1 MNKIYKVIW
10 SKVRNCYVAVSEIAK
25 RNGKSCTSV
34 NCGAKVNR
42 GHAGVVLA
50 IALSLSMTGG
60 GVAWGEDVHGANVI
74 ISDETYKN
82 SVVTMDPG
90 ATLTVDTT
98 GKVGVIQNAISSNG
112 QTIIVKGDIVNT
124 ISSGGIKFSIIAGGN
139 NNRLNITGS
148 VAGNVYGGDGGS
160 NASVTGN
167 SIIIGN
173 GGNVGGNV
181 YGGRSESGTV
191 GGSSTGAGNT
201 VTISGNTTT
210 VVNGYVCG
218 GMSVNGIATNNKV
231 EISGGTIKSEVWGG
245 SSTNGDATN
254 NKVVIS
260 GGTVSSNVIGGR
272 SYSTGSATDNTVTIS
287 NATVN
292 GSIEG
297 GYSIS
302 GSTARNTVSLKNVT
316 LTGWVV
322 GGSGNTSNHTYHTV
336 ILNNVKS
343 SSGIYGGNN
352 GGKTGNT
359 LILESAGNTADR
371 IGGFQTIKLSDTLL
385 WENDATVLA
394 AYLGYDATQILNIS
408 DATNLSSHNSYGK
421 MALLSAVNH
430 GNYIPGLFSDGFT
443 LQYKENNTSK
453 TATISTGSRRAI
465 VKAGTSTTEN
475 NFVNGVK
482 FAYNQK
488 SHMVYIDSA
497 INNVLYSI
505 ADNVTGITFGN
516 MTWGTPR
523 SASGTHF
530 DFGGVTNTNI
540 TTTGLKF
547 ANPQNIV
554 KDDTTSLL
562 TNATNLVSGENIS
575 HSQNITNYN
584 IGNGVKLNATLNGNV
599 VRTTAGQIGYKS
611 NGTTLNSV
619 DITGWN
625 GTASAA
631 INSDWLKPNAGSDY
645 VDVTIGN
652 TFSAPNLTPGSTVS
666 ILTADRTFFS
676 DNSITDNTKKDKY
689 QSFEFTGDTENKV
702 TFAGTQNK
710 GVKANGTT
718 LNYVADRKRVAT
730 ITLGSNM
737 TWGDSIG
744 RDAGSDYSF
753 AYLSSVDATGLS
765 FTNPDEVSGTK
776 DLVTTATNIKSFSN
790 ISHTQDFTKSMTNN
804 AKVSATLAGTVKRE
818 RPGASGNYTKV
829 TYTATGTT
837 VSTVDLKDWDN
848 TKDEDSIPMT
858 WSAKDGGV
866 DVVSTGNAVTGLS
879 AGEQKVILTASTDNF
894 FGTVDSSAGA
904 YSTSTFSNN
913 DGNTGVTLSGD
924 HYKGVKVE
932 DNGKTLKYYAET
944 MDTDGITLGT
954 MTWGTGRTADDLY
967 IFNRVNSINATGFS
981 FSNPDEVSGSMY
993 LLSNAT
999 GLAAGA
1005 VADISHTQ
1013 ADFTTNMDNGTAIT
1027 ATLTGTIS
1035 TAEAGKV
1042 KYTATGTTISTIDLS
1057 GWDVSASSS
1066 ISTGWSLASDATV
1079 ETDNMK
1085 ATLLSNLSNGSSVP
1099 IITATGTDFF
1109 DGITINGANAWNGAV
1124 DIVDADTSGVSIVG
1138 TSTGTGVKVDSG
1150 NKNQIIYQKT
1160 KEAITNLR
1168 LAGITF
1174 EADTTAR
1181 TFGNTYDLTA
1191 APIVADNN
1199 LFTTESQSLM
1209 ETGDTMTLVDATGAI
1224 KNSNNNETLAQ
1235 FNGGADKKY
1244 SIAFSDTI
1252 TGKNLTLAG
1261 THTDTLSQ
1269 ADDTATNTK
1278 QSKLIYTVGDKMV
1291 DTATLSGP
1299 IAWSDG
1305 GTYYEN
1311 GTEANQND
1319 KNATYTFDS
1328 DSAVNI
1334 AGVQF
1339 STTEDPIA
1347 AGKTKSMTLL
1357 KGVNGVV
1364 ETKISGTPSFAVALT
1379 QNNTKL
1385 DAKATGSASVS
1396 GNDVVYSVNGV
1407 AIDKINVTSIT
1418 NAADTVPTGWT
1429 LAKNSSDQVIATVET
1444 DGLSVSDPSGLE
1456 PGETK
1461 VIIEAADGSTDYFK
1475 DVTVNGGYAWKADGS
1490 NITSDLDIGG
1500 VAITGTQTKGG
1511 VKVNEAN
1518 TNQIIYEESKKLI
1531 NTLTLGNIEFK
1542 IDDDTAA
1549 TVARTFD
1556 ETYDVSTASISAGD
1570 LAFTNS
1576 DIMET
1581 GNTMRIVDASAAIK
1595 NASNETL
1602 AQFNGGED
1610 KMYSIDFTDTITGK
1624 GITFEGKHTDTLSQD
1639 AGQTALTYTVGDKVV
1654 SSATL
1659 TGDITWNDD
1668 GTHYTNGSDENQNGT
1683 KAEYTFNENSAVD
1696 ISGVAFKAD
1705 SDPLAGSTKSMTLLK
1720 GVTGVV
1726 EDKISGSPSFAVT
1739 IDQANTKLEATAA
1752 GTAAVSGNDVTYTVS
1767 GVALDKI
1774 TVKSA
1779 NGTADKVPANWT
1791 MAAGAAIET
1800 DSMTVPEL
1808 AAGTH
1813 VDILQSD
1820 TDGFFANV
1828 PINGANAYGNT
1839 QDTFT
1844 ESDAAKSVSI
1854 AGTQD
1859 KGVMLNTE
1867 KKHLIYKAGTLDVAS
1882 VTLGPV
1888 EWKKGA
1894 TVFDRSGAGYN
1905 YAGVAA
1911 LGTDGFAVSYASP
1924 ETVAT
1929 GDSMTL
1935 LQANA
1940 TLKDMAEQV
1949 KQTSYSFAPVSGVTV
1964 DATVTGSLEAK
1975 GGNVTYTATANQA
1988 SKLTF
1993 TSVDWKDSGALMT
2006 RPSNIT
2012 FAGADVDTAKIHF
2025 QNVKELDANRK
2036 MTLVSDFGD
2045 SVGTITGT
2053 KYTVGAGLEGEGAAS
2068 LSGSDLIFTTKT
2080 GARDLA
2086 ALAQT
2091 HNTLMVMEA
2100 GMAVL
2105 AAGNEYVGQAM
2116 AGLADPQNADL
2127 DGTVIAASMG
2137 GSRSRYKTGSH
2148 VNSNNWNVA
2157 AAVGSKRDLEKG
2169 SLEWGVFGE
2178 YGKSNY
2184 TLHGNAGRGDG
2195 DSHYAG
2201 GGLMAK
2207 WTNKHDVYTEASVR
2221 LGRLKDTASSL
2232 LWDAAGNGYGYDVH
2246 ANYFGAHVGIG
2257 KVIRY
2262 KGGKSL
2268 DVYGKYFYTKRDGV
2282 DFASGG
2288 NNYSLDSVASSILR
2302 VGARYGTTDKKWNWY
2317 GGLAYEYEFDGK
2329 SEGTV
2334 DGVAIRS
2341 ASIKGS
2347 SVRGEVGMRMSA
2359 TKTNPWQTDISI
2371 YGYGGR
2377 HRGFGGSV
2385 NVAYMF

>member
-1 MNKIYKVIW
+1 
-10 SKVRNCYVAVSEIAK
+10 
-25 RNGKSCTSV
+25 
-34 NCGAKVNR
+34 
-42 GHAGVVLA
+42 
-50 IALSLSMTGG
+50 
-60 GVAWGEDVHGANVI
+60 
-74 ISDETYKN
+74 
-82 SVVTMDPG
+82 
-90 ATLTVDTT
+90 
-98 GKVGVIQNAISSNG
+98 
-112 QTIIVKGDIVNT
+112 
-124 ISSGGIKFSIIAGGN
+124 
-139 NNRLNITGS
+139 
-148 VAGNVYGGDGGS
+148 
-160 NASVTGN
+160 
-167 SIIIGN
+167 
-173 GGNVGGNV
+173 
-181 YGGRSESGTV
+181 
-191 GGSSTGAGNT
+191 
-201 VTISGNTTT
+201 
-210 VVNGYVCG
+210 
-218 GMSVNGIATNNKV
+218 
-231 EISGGTIKSEVWGG
+231 
-245 SSTNGDATN
+245 
-254 NKVVIS
+254 
-260 GGTVSSNVIGGR
+260 
-272 SYSTGSATDNTVTIS
+272 
-287 NATVN
+287 
-292 GSIEG
+292 
-297 GYSIS
+297 
-302 GSTARNTVSLKNVT
+302 
-316 LTGWVV
+316 
-322 GGSGNTSNHTYHTV
+322 
-336 ILNNVKS
+336 
-343 SSGIYGGNN
+343 
-352 GGKTGNT
+352 
-359 LILESAGNTADR
+359 
-371 IGGFQTIKLSDTLL
+371 
-385 WENDATVLA
+385 
-394 AYLGYDATQILNIS
+394 
-408 DATNLSSHNSYGK
+408 
-421 MALLSAVNH
+421 
-430 GNYIPGLFSDGFT
+430 
-443 LQYKENNTSK
+443 
-453 TATISTGSRRAI
+453 
-465 VKAGTSTTEN
+465 
-475 NFVNGVK
+475 
-482 FAYNQK
+482 
-488 SHMVYIDSA
+488 
-497 INNVLYSI
+497 
-505 ADNVTGITFGN
+505 
-516 MTWGTPR
+516 
-523 SASGTHF
+523 
-530 DFGGVTNTNI
+530 
-540 TTTGLKF
+540 
-547 ANPQNIV
+547 
-554 KDDTTSLL
+554 
-562 TNATNLVSGENIS
+562 
-575 HSQNITNYN
+575 
-584 IGNGVKLNATLNGNV
+584 
-599 VRTTAGQIGYKS
+599 
-611 NGTTLNSV
+611 
-619 DITGWN
+619 
-625 GTASAA
+625 
-631 INSDWLKPNAGSDY
+631 
-645 VDVTIGN
+645 
-652 TFSAPNLTPGSTVS
+652 
-666 ILTADRTFFS
+666 
-676 DNSITDNTKKDKY
+676 
-689 QSFEFTGDTENKV
+689 
-702 TFAGTQNK
+702 
-710 GVKANGTT
+710 
-718 LNYVADRKRVAT
+718 
-730 ITLGSNM
+730 
-737 TWGDSIG
+737 
-744 RDAGSDYSF
+744 
-753 AYLSSVDATGLS
+753 
-765 FTNPDEVSGTK
+765 
-776 DLVTTATNIKSFSN
+776 
-790 ISHTQDFTKSMTNN
+790 
-804 AKVSATLAGTVKRE
+804 
-818 RPGASGNYTKV
+818 
-829 TYTATGTT
+829 
-837 VSTVDLKDWDN
+837 
-848 TKDEDSIPMT
+848 
-858 WSAKDGGV
+858 
-866 DVVSTGNAVTGLS
+866 
-879 AGEQKVILTASTDNF
+879 
-894 FGTVDSSAGA
+894 
-904 YSTSTFSNN
+904 
-913 DGNTGVTLSGD
+913 
-924 HYKGVKVE
+924 
-932 DNGKTLKYYAET
+932 
-944 MDTDGITLGT
+944 
-954 MTWGTGRTADDLY
+954 
-967 IFNRVNSINATGFS
+967 
-981 FSNPDEVSGSMY
+981 
-993 LLSNAT
+993 
-999 GLAAGA
+999 
-1005 VADISHTQ
+1005 
-1013 ADFTTNMDNGTAIT
+1013 
-1027 ATLTGTIS
+1027 
-1035 TAEAGKV
+1035 
-1042 KYTATGTTISTIDLS
+1042 
-1057 GWDVSASSS
+1057 
-1066 ISTGWSLASDATV
+1066 
-1079 ETDNMK
+1079 
-1085 ATLLSNLSNGSSVP
+1085 
-1099 IITATGTDFF
+1099 
-1109 DGITINGANAWNGAV
+1109 
-1124 DIVDADTSGVSIVG
+1124 
-1138 TSTGTGVKVDSG
+1138 
-1150 NKNQIIYQKT
+1150 
-1160 KEAITNLR
+1160 
-1168 LAGITF
+1168 
-1174 EADTTAR
+1174 
-1181 TFGNTYDLTA
+1181 
-1191 APIVADNN
+1191 
-1199 LFTTESQSLM
+1199 M

-1224 KNSNNNETLAQ
+1224 KNASNETLAQ

-1252 TGKNLTLAG
+1252 TGKNLTLTG

-1278 QSKLIYTVGDKMV
+1278 QSKLIYTVGDKVV

-1347 AGKTKSMTLL
+1347 AEKTKSMTLL
-1357 KGVNGVV
+1357 KGVTGVV
-1364 ETKISGTPSFAVALT
+1364 EDKISGTPSFAVALT

-1429 LAKNSSDQVIATVET
+1429 LAKDSSDKVIATVET
-1444 DGLSVSDPSGLE
+1444 DELSVSAPSGLK

-1461 VIIEAADGSTDYFK
+1461 VIIEAAAGSTAYFK
-1475 DVTVNGGYAWKADGS
+1475 DVTVNGSYAWKADGS
-1490 NITSDLDIGG
+1490 TITSDLDIGG

-1556 ETYDVSTASISAGD
+1556 ETYDVSTATISADD

-1581 GNTMRIVDASAAIK
+1581 GNTMRIVDASAAIPNAVSGK
-1595 NASNETL
+1595 NMSLFTEQTK
-1602 AQFNGGED
+1602 D
-1610 KMYSIDFTDTITGK
+1610 VDFTDTITGK

-1639 AGQTALTYTVGDKVV
+1639 AAQTTLTYTVGDKVV

-1659 TGDITWNDD
+1659 TGDITWNDE

-1683 KAEYTFNENSAVD
+1683 KATYTFNENSAVD
-1696 ISGVAFKAD
+1696 ISGVAFKTD

-1720 GVTGVV
+1720 GVTGVA
-1726 EDKISGSPSFAVT
+1726 EDKISGVPSFAVT
-1739 IDQANTKLEATAA
+1739 IDQANTKLDASAS
-1752 GTAAVSGNDVTYTVS
+1752 GTAAVSENDVTYTVS

-1791 MAAGAAIET
+1791 MAAGATIET

-1820 TDGFFANV
+1820 TNGFFANV

-1964 DATVTGSLEAK
+1964 DAAITGSLEAK

-1993 TSVDWKDSGALMT
+1993 TNVDWKDSGALMT

-2157 AAVGSKRDLEKG
+2157 AAVGSKRDLKNG

-2257 KVIRY
+2257 KVIHY

-2371 YGYGGR
+2371 YGYGGK